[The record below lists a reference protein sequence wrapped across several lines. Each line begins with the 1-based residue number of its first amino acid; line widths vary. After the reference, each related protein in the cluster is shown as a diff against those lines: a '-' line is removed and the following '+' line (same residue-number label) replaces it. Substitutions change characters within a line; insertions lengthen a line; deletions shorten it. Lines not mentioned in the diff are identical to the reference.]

1 MLGIRKARKS
11 PEIIKIKSSLTSRN
25 IGQIYPASTGVSLRE
40 DYMLKRYA
48 VSGLW
53 LEGMSTPSINA
64 MYR

>member
-25 IGQIYPASTGVSLRE
+25 IGQIYPASIGVSLRE

-48 VSGLW
+48 VSVLW